1 MIPATQ
7 ARQLTASECSVRLRS
22 DLESGLSER
31 DVAERRA
38 LYGDNELKPP
48 EPTPLYMRYLA
59 QFKEYTGLET
69 FRDMFLKWIC
79 NCRVDFQL
87 YFLYL

>member
-69 FRDMFLKWIC
+69 FFWYQNYIG
-79 NCRVDFQL
+79 V
-87 YFLYL
+87 